1 MGNKNKMKLTDE
13 GLKDRRAWES
23 AGYILPEY
31 DREEVRSET
40 MKTPEWIHFG
50 AGNIFRAYQAN
61 LVQELLNQKVM
72 ETGLIAAEGYAYEM
86 IEKMYHPHDN
96 LSILVTLKGNGDI
109 KKTVIGSIVESL
121 CLDSENEKDFLRM
134 KEIFKNPSLQMASF
148 TITEKGYSLKD
159 NTGEFAKPV
168 MFDFKN
174 GPAKPV
180 SYMGKVAALLYERYR
195 NKQLPIALVSMDNCS
210 HNGTILYH
218 AISSY
223 AKMWCDGGIVDSGF
237 IDYIN
242 DSKKVSFP
250 WSMID
255 KITPRPDAKV
265 KDMLNKDEI
274 EDLEEIIT
282 DNGTYAAPFVNA
294 EESEYLV
301 IEDWFPNG
309 RPKLES
315 CGVMF
320 TDRQTVDKVEKMKVC
335 TCLNPLH
342 TALAIFGCLLDY
354 HLISEE
360 IKNPVLRRMVE
371 IIGYE
376 EGLPVVINP
385 GIIKPEDFIDD
396 VLNVR
401 IPNPFMPDTPQRIA
415 TDTSQKLAIRF
426 GETIKAYQKREDLN
440 VSDLKVIPFVFAGW
454 LRYLMGINDK
464 GEVFQ
469 LSPDPLIDKVRPY
482 VMDILL
488 GEEANLSQ
496 LKTVLSDASIFGVDL
511 IEIGMADLVLNYFN
525 EMIQGVGAV
534 EITLAKYIV

>member
-31 DREEVRSET
+31 DREEVRSQT
-40 MKTPEWIHFG
+40 MKTPEWVHFG

-61 LVQELLNQKVM
+61 LVQELLNQKVK

-168 MFDFKN
+168 MYDFKN

>member
-13 GLKDRRAWES
+13 GLKDRRAWER

-31 DREEVRSET
+31 DREEVRSQT
-40 MKTPEWIHFG
+40 MKTPEWVHFG

-168 MFDFKN
+168 MYDFKN

-223 AKMWCDGGIVDSGF
+223 AKMWCDRGIVDSGF

-265 KDMLNKDEI
+265 KDMLNKDKI

>member
-1 MGNKNKMKLTDE
+1 MKLTDE
-13 GLKDRRAWES
+13 GLKDRSAWES
-23 AGYILPEY
+23 AGYILPEF
-31 DREEVRSET
+31 DREQVRTQTMET
-40 MKTPEWIHFG
+40 PKWVHFG

-61 LVQELLNQKVM
+61 LVQELLNRKIM
-72 ETGLIAAEGYAYEM
+72 DTGLIAAEGYGYEM

-109 KKTVIGSIVESL
+109 QKTVVGSIVESL
-121 CLDSENEKDFLRM
+121 CLDSENEQDFERL
-134 KEIFKNPSLQMASF
+134 KEIFRSPTLQMVSF

-159 NTGEFAKPV
+159 NNGEYTKSV
-168 MFDFKN
+168 DYDFIN
-174 GPAKPV
+174 GPSKPI
-180 SYMGKVAALLYERYR
+180 SYMGKVTSLLYERFHS
-195 NKQLPIALVSMDNCS
+195 NQLPIALVSMDNCS

-218 AISSY
+218 AINSY
-223 AKMWCDGGIVDSGF
+223 AKMWCDEGIVDSDF
-237 IDYIN
+237 IGYIN
-242 DSKKVSFP
+242 DSSKVSFP

-255 KITPRPDAKV
+255 KITPRPDTKV
-265 KDMLNKDEI
+265 KEMLYKDKI

-309 RPKLES
+309 RPKLEM

-320 TDRQTVDKVEKMKVC
+320 TDRETVDKVEKMKVC

-360 IKNPVLRRMVE
+360 IKNPVLKRMVE

-376 EGLPVVINP
+376 EGLPVVIDP
-385 GIIKPEDFIDD
+385 GIIKPQEFIDD

-415 TDTSQKLAIRF
+415 TDTSQKLGIRF
-426 GETIKAYQKREDLN
+426 GETIKAYQKRDDLC
-440 VSDLKVIPFVFAGW
+440 VSDLKIIPLVFAGW
-454 LRYLMGINDK
+454 LRYLMGLNDK
-464 GEVFQ
+464 GESFS
-469 LSPDPLIDKVRPY
+469 LSPDPLLEHVRPY
-482 VMDILL
+482 VMNIILGKEVSL
-488 GEEANLSQ
+488 EEI
-496 LKTVLSDASIFGVDL
+496 KPVLMNESIFGVDL
-511 IEIGMADLVLNYFN
+511 VKVGMADLVLKYFN
-525 EMIQGVGAV
+525 EMIKGTGAV
-534 EITLAKYIV
+534 ENTLTKYIV